1 MKNISFLFVV
11 VALVLASCSDYLD
24 VPNPNAVPS
33 DRYFSSEIDVDKAV
47 AGIYSAI
54 RSNDCLGETSD
65 LFSEERSDNTGRLDN
80 QGNAGEPFQFTN
92 FSLLPGN
99 TNLKSHW
106 SALYVAVSR
115 ANYVLSYVDN
125 PAIKFTNEANRSIY
139 KSEALF
145 LRALTYF
152 HLVRKWGDVPM
163 VTENLTSYDAI
174 VTHTYRVPQEDVYA
188 QIVAD
193 LKAAL
198 ESEIPNI
205 QAAAAKGRTCKA
217 AINGLLGQVYLTM
230 GELFTA
236 GRQENLNNAKTYLEA
251 AYGMRSFGQLSE
263 IPYAD
268 VFDVAKKNTCPEIIF
283 QIVYKQGD
291 QNYASGVAARNQS
304 IGETINSQKP
314 ATGQGTYVNTDLVN
328 DYEANDIRKDF
339 SVKWADHAK
348 AKAWFITKYRDASGA
363 AGINAYGGNDFILM
377 RYADIVLMLAEVNER
392 LGNTAEAIG
401 YLDQARTRA
410 GLLPYATA
418 DADPVYH
425 AKYPTLQLAILHE
438 RRVELA
444 FENHRL
450 FDLLRTFGSEPQGFV
465 DYMKSKNP
473 ADYGI
478 SDLKNVSTKDVYFPI
493 PFDEYK
499 LDPEKMYQNEGYK

>member
-1 MKNISFLFVV
+1 MKKISFLFVI
-11 VALVLASCSDYLD
+11 VAMVLASCSDYLD
-24 VPNPNAVPS
+24 VSNPNAVPS

-47 AGIYSAI
+47 AGIYNAI
-54 RSNDCLGETSD
+54 RNNNCLGESSD
-65 LFSEERSDNTGRLDN
+65 LFREERTDNAGRLDN
-80 QGNAGEPFQFTN
+80 QSSAGEPFQFTN

-106 SALYVAVSR
+106 SALYVTVSR
-115 ANYVLSYVDN
+115 ANYVLSYVDD
-125 PAIKFTNEANRSIY
+125 PAIKFADEKTRKIY

-174 VTHTYRVPQEDVYA
+174 VAHTYRVPQAAVYA

-198 ESEIPNI
+198 DSELPNL
-205 QAAAAKGRTCKA
+205 QAAAGKGRTCKA

-236 GRQENLNNAKTYLEA
+236 GSEENLTHARTYLEA
-251 AYGMRSFGQLSE
+251 AYAMRSFGPLSDV
-263 IPYAD
+263 PYAD

-291 QNYASGVAARNQS
+291 LNYSSGVAARNQS
-304 IGETINSQKP
+304 IGENINSLKP
-314 ATGQGTYVNTDLVN
+314 GAGQGTFVKPDLVN
-328 DYEANDIRKDF
+328 DYEANDVRKDF
-339 SVKWADHAK
+339 SVKWADNAK
-348 AKAWFITKYRDASGA
+348 AKAWFITKYRDASSA
-363 AGINAYGGNDFILM
+363 AGVNGYGGNDFILM
-377 RYADIVLMLAEVNER
+377 RYADIILMLAEVNER
-392 LGNTAEAIG
+392 LGNDAEAIG
-401 YLDQARTRA
+401 YLDQARARA
-410 GLLPYATA
+410 GLPLYAAA
-418 DADPVYH
+418 DADPAYH

-450 FDLLRTFGSEPQGFV
+450 FDLLRTFGAEPQGFV
-465 DYMKSKNP
+465 DYIKGKKQ
-473 ADYGI
+473 ADFGI
-478 SDLKNVSTKDVYFPI
+478 SDLNNVSTKDVYFPI